1 VENAGTEPIK
11 MPMQNNIKFF
21 LTNIF
26 VLVACLSLH
35 AKEQAEQPEIFTN
48 DSSLVYIS
56 ENAQI
61 YGKEHLLKQNT
72 PHVYAKNATGTESK
86 TNEPSKKN
94 LDNKEPEVVVFPDF
108 PFDPSSSSSLNM
120 DYGSPATVF
129 QQKRCGHH
137 SVCRAYNKNAFQSNE
152 NIYFAVCLPVQRQR
166 LSTAAIQ
173 CGTLTSFSAQSPP
186 EDVPSGTRYW

>member
-1 VENAGTEPIK
+1 
-11 MPMQNNIKFF
+11 MQNNIKFF
-21 LTNIF
+21 LINIF
-26 VLVACLSLH
+26 VLLACLSLH
-35 AKEQAEQPEIFTN
+35 AKEQAKQPEIFTN

-56 ENAQI
+56 ENAKI
-61 YGKEHLLKQNT
+61 YGKEQLLKQNT
-72 PHVYAKNATGTESK
+72 SHIYAKNTTGTENK
-86 TNEPSKKN
+86 TNEPDKKN

-108 PFDPSSSSSLNM
+108 PFDPSSSSSLDM

-137 SVCRAYNKNAFQSNE
+137 SVCRACNKNAYQFIE
-152 NIYFAVCLPVQRQR
+152 NIYFAVYLPVQRQK

-186 EDVPSGTRYW
+186 ENVPSGIRYW